1 MTSGITN
8 DECRRAN
15 GWHVLTFVILNSS
28 FAISA
33 YAAPPGLE
41 NIFPAGG
48 QAGTRVECMVTGKG
62 LETGSPVA
70 RSNHPGLVLLAG
82 DKPKKFIA
90 TIAKDV
96 PPGPYL
102 VRFYTPEGSTPPRIF
117 VVGKFTESL
126 EQEPNDVL
134 ADTKTSEAK
143 MNVTINGVL
152 EKAGDVD
159 THAIRVQKGKTIAL
173 ELHGYALGSPMDPAM
188 RLLNDR
194 GVEIAAGH
202 DTHNLDPHIEHTPTA
217 DGTLFV
223 QVFSFAHPPAADVAL
238 KGSANH
244 VYRLTMTDEPKKPV
258 SASEPKTLTVP
269 ANVAG
274 NISKP
279 TEEDT
284 LTFTTKK
291 GDDLA
296 ITVHAQSIR
305 SPLDATLRVE
315 DAEGK
320 VLTQTDD
327 GDNLDP
333 ALRWKAP
340 KDGDFKLVVSDRF
353 HAGSADHR
361 YEITLK
367 PFVPTLTATL
377 DSHAY
382 LVESGKTAEVKLTVK
397 TNGTFAGKI
406 QARAVQLPAGVTAD
420 PMDVPAKG
428 GEVKLTLKATVEA
441 VASQSP
447 FAVEVITSAPDVL
460 QTVTARYL
468 IPFTEP
474 RGDLLIVNDNSPWL
488 TLTAKPPTIK
498 TPPPAKVEAKKAP

>member
-1 MTSGITN
+1 MTN
-8 DECRRAN
+8 AECRRAN

-28 FAISA
+28 FVISA

-48 QAGTRVECMVTGKG
+48 QAGTRVECTVAGKG

-117 VVGKFTESL
+117 VVGKFTEPL
-126 EQEPNDVL
+126 EKEPNDVL
-134 ADTKTSEAK
+134 ADAKTSEAK

-159 THAIRVQKGKTIAL
+159 THAIRGQKGKTITL

-188 RLLNDR
+188 RLLNER
-194 GVEIAAGH
+194 GIEIAAGH
-202 DTHNLDPHIEHTPTA
+202 DTHNLDPHIEHTPTT
-217 DGTLFV
+217 DGTLFA
-223 QVFSFAHPPAADVAL
+223 QVFAFAHPPAADVAL
-238 KGSANH
+238 KGSTNH
-244 VYRLTMTDEPKKPV
+244 VYRLTVTDEPKKPAP
-258 SASEPKTLTVP
+258 ASEPKTLTVP
-269 ANVAG
+269 ATVPG
-274 NISKP
+274 SISKP
-279 TEEDT
+279 AEEDT
-284 LTFTTKK
+284 FTFTAKK

-296 ITVHAQSIR
+296 IAVRAQSMR

-315 DAEGK
+315 DSDGK
-320 VLTQTDD
+320 MLTQTDD

-333 ALRWKAP
+333 VLRWKAP

-353 HAGSADHR
+353 HVGSTDHR
-361 YEITLK
+361 YELSLK
-367 PFVPTLTATL
+367 PFVPSIAATL
-377 DSHAY
+377 DTHAY
-382 LVESGKTAEVKLTVK
+382 LMESGKTAEVKLTVK

-420 PMDVPAKG
+420 PVDVPAKG
-428 GEVKLTLKATVEA
+428 GEVKLTLKATAEA
-441 VASQSP
+441 IASQSA
-447 FAVEVITSAPDVL
+447 FAVEVITSVPDVS
-460 QTVTARYL
+460 QTFTASYL

-474 RGDLLIVNDNSPWL
+474 RGDLLIVHDSSPWL
-488 TLTAKPPTIK
+488 TLTAKPPAKK

>member
-1 MTSGITN
+1 MTNG
-8 DECRRAN
+8 RR
-15 GWHVLTFVILNSS
+15 VLSSVILHAAFVISVS
-28 FAISA
+28 
-33 YAAPPGLE
+33 AAPPAFE

-48 QAGTRVECMVTGKG
+48 QAGTQVECTVAGKG
-62 LETGSPVA
+62 LEAGSPIA

-102 VRFYTPEGSTPPRIF
+102 VRFYTPEGSTPTRIF
-117 VVGKFTESL
+117 VVGKFTEPL
-126 EQEPNDVL
+126 EKEPNDVL

-202 DTHNLDPHIEHTPTA
+202 DTHNLDPHIEHTPKA

-284 LTFTTKK
+284 FTFTTKK

-377 DSHAY
+377 DTHAY

-397 TNGTFAGKI
+397 PNGTFAGKI

-420 PMDVPAKG
+420 PVDVPAKG
-428 GEVKLTLKATVEA
+428 GEIKLTLKAATEA

-447 FAVEVITSAPDVL
+447 FAVEVVTSAPDVL
-460 QTVTARYL
+460 QTFTASYL

-488 TLTAKPPTIK
+488 TLTAKPPAIK